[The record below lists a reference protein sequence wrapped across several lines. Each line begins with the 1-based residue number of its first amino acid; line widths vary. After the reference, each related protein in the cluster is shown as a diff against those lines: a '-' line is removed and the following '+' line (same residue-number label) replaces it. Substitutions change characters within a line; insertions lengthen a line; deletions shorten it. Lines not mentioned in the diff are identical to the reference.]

1 MTRNRAA
8 LALPA
13 ALVMLSGCGVAAAV
27 TARTTTVSDLNANGA
42 AADASPHVHL
52 IPQPAAVPT
61 AAAAPAASHPI
72 PPAHTSNG
80 DVVSILTYGATQWL
94 EILSHNGAVVAKTAI
109 NPLLGWMVSAG
120 PGGAYWSQSG
130 AEYELTTSGTVRKL
144 GPVPGDS
151 NGVVI
156 GPDGTSYAYSTND
169 QGKTGMTNRIVVV
182 HPGGSATTIAD
193 RFDNP
198 NQTQSDA
205 PASWEYYLI
214 SWTSSGI
221 AFARVPT
228 GGCGCGSFDM
238 QMQSAY
244 SATINPVTE
253 VVTPLTDSAS
263 CPLSAVG
270 PGMETACFLAGTSG
284 TTTSLRI
291 TSGGVVRH
299 SFAMSGANVG
309 GDAVFSPAGTELAYV
324 TIPAAEDTC
333 GATWNATLRVL
344 NLATGAAVTR
354 TLGEFSPA
362 AWGTDGLLYG
372 SISTQSGSV
381 ASLVAVNPS
390 TLAVTQIS
398 PAIAGQQFV
407 GVM

>member
-1 MTRNRAA
+1 
-8 LALPA
+8 
-13 ALVMLSGCGVAAAV
+13 
-27 TARTTTVSDLNANGA
+27 VSSVNANTT
-42 AADASPHVHL
+42 AADASPHFRTL
-52 IPQPAAVPT
+52 PPP
-61 AAAAPAASHPI
+61 AAAPTAVPASQPA
-72 PPAHTSNG
+72 PPASSP
-80 DVVSILTYGATQWL
+80 DVVSVLTAGATQWL
-94 EILSHNGAVVAKTAI
+94 EIISHRGVVVAKTTI
-109 NPLLGWMVSAG
+109 NPILGWMVNAG

-130 AEYELTTSGTVRKL
+130 AEYELTTSGAVRKL

-151 NGVVI
+151 TGVVI
-156 GPDGTSYAYSTND
+156 GPDGTSYAYSTFD
-169 QGKTGMTNRIVVV
+169 QSNTGITNRIVVV
-182 HPGGSATTIAD
+182 HPGGSAVTIAD

-198 NQTQSDA
+198 NRPTADA
-205 PASWEYYLI
+205 PASWQYYLI

-253 VVTPLTDSAS
+253 VVMPLTASDS

-270 PGMETACFLAGTSG
+270 PGMETACFAGTTGATG
-284 TTTSLRI
+284 TIGLRV
-291 TSGGVVRH
+291 SSAGVVRH
-299 SFAMSGANVG
+299 TFAMSGANVG
-309 GDAVFSPAGTELAYV
+309 GDAVFSPSGTELAYI
-324 TIPAAEDTC
+324 TIPNAEDSC

-344 NLATGAAVTR
+344 NLASGAAVTR

-362 AWGTDGLLYG
+362 AWGADGLLYG
-372 SISTQSGSV
+372 SVASQSGSV
-381 ASLVAVNPS
+381 ASLVAVNTA

-398 PAIAGQQFV
+398 PAITGQQFV

>member
-8 LALPA
+8 LAIPA

-27 TARTTTVSDLNANGA
+27 TARTTTVSDLNPNGA
-42 AADASPHVHL
+42 TADASPHVYA
-52 IPQPAAVPT
+52 IPKPVVVPT
-61 AAAAPAASHPI
+61 AHPVP
-72 PPAHTSNG
+72 PPAPR
-80 DVVSILTYGATQWL
+80 DVVSVLTAGATQYL
-94 EILSHNGAVVAKTAI
+94 EIRSHTGALVAKTTI

-130 AEYELTTSGTVRKL
+130 AEYELTTSGAVRKL
-144 GPVPGDS
+144 GPVAGDA

-156 GPDGTSYAYSTND
+156 GPDGTSYAYSTYD
-169 QGKTGMTNRIVVV
+169 QSNTGNLNRIVVV
-182 HPGGSATTIAD
+182 HPGGSTTTIAD

-198 NQTQSDA
+198 NQPQADA
-205 PASWEYYLI
+205 PESWEYYLS

-221 AFARVPT
+221 AFARVPDT
-228 GGCGCGSFDM
+228 GCGCGSFDM
-238 QMQSAY
+238 QMQSAD

-253 VVTPLTDSAS
+253 VVTPLTDNGS

-270 PGMETACFLAGTSG
+270 PGMETACFLSG
-284 TTTSLRI
+284 TTGTTTGLRI
-291 TSGGVVRH
+291 TSGGVLRH
-299 SFAMSGANVG
+299 NFAMSGANVG
-309 GDAVFSPAGTELAYV
+309 GDAVFSPDGTELAYV

-362 AWGTDGLLYG
+362 VWGADGLLYG

-381 ASLVAVNPS
+381 ASVVAVNPA
-390 TLAVTQIS
+390 TLAVTQVS
-398 PAIAGQQFV
+398 PAITGQQFV
-407 GVM
+407 GII

>member
-8 LALPA
+8 LAIPA
-13 ALVMLSGCGVAAAV
+13 ALVMLSGCGVAAV
-27 TARTTTVSDLNANGA
+27 TARTTTVSDVNSNATAGVA
-42 AADASPHVHL
+42 LLHSRPV
-52 IPQPAAVPT
+52 PQPVVVPT
-61 AAAAPAASHPI
+61 AAAVPPTSTPVAAPAP
-72 PPAHTSNG
+72 G
-80 DVVSILTYGATQWL
+80 DVVSILTAGATQWL
-94 EILSHNGAVVAKTAI
+94 EIVSHSGAVVAKTVI
-109 NPLLGWMVSAG
+109 NPILGWMVNAG

-130 AEYELTTSGTVRKL
+130 AEYELTTSGTVRRL
-144 GPVPGDS
+144 GSVPGDA

-156 GPDGTSYAYSTND
+156 GPDGTSYAYATSD
-169 QGKTGMTNRIVVV
+169 QSQAGITNRIVVV
-182 HPGGSATTIAD
+182 HPGGAAVTVAD

-198 NQTQSDA
+198 NRPAADA

-253 VVTPLTDSAS
+253 VVTPLTASAS

-270 PGMETACFLAGTSG
+270 PAMETACFSGTSSSTG
-284 TTTSLRI
+284 LRI
-291 TSGGVVRH
+291 SSGGVVRH
-299 SFAMSGANVG
+299 TFAMSGANLG

-324 TIPAAEDTC
+324 TIPTSENTC
-333 GATWNATLRVL
+333 GGTWNATLRVL
-344 NLATGAAVTR
+344 NLATGAAATR

-362 AWGTDGLLYG
+362 AWGADGLLYG
-372 SISTQSGSV
+372 SIATQSGS
-381 ASLVAVNPS
+381 ATSLVAVNPA

-398 PAIAGQQFV
+398 AAITGQQFV
-407 GVM
+407 GIM

>member
-8 LALPA
+8 LAIPA

-42 AADASPHVHL
+42 AADASPHVHA
-52 IPQPAAVPT
+52 ISQPAVVPT
-61 AAAAPAASHPI
+61 PATVPAASHPI
-72 PPAHTSNG
+72 PPAHTANG
-80 DVVSILTYGATQWL
+80 DVVAILTAGATQWL
-94 EILSHNGAVVAKTAI
+94 EILSHSGVVVAKTTI
-109 NPLLGWMVSAG
+109 NPILGWMVNAG

-130 AEYELTTSGTVRKL
+130 AEHELTTSGAVRTL
-144 GPVPGDS
+144 GPVPGDA

-156 GPDGTSYAYSTND
+156 SPDGTSYAYSTSD
-169 QGKTGMTNRIVVV
+169 QSNAGNLNRIVVV
-182 HPGGSATTIAD
+182 HPGGSTTTIAD

-198 NQTQSDA
+198 NVQTADA
-205 PASWEYYLI
+205 PEGWQYYLI
-214 SWTSSGI
+214 SWTSPGI

-253 VVTPLTDSAS
+253 VVTPLTGSWT

-270 PGMETACFLAGTSG
+270 PGMQTACFSSDTNGNTVG
-284 TTTSLRI
+284 LRI
-291 TSGGVVRH
+291 TSGGVLRH
-299 SFAMSGANVG
+299 NFPMSGVNVG

-324 TIPAAEDTC
+324 TVPSSEATC
-333 GATWNATLRVL
+333 GATWNATLRIL

-354 TLGEFSPA
+354 TLGQFSPA
-362 AWGTDGLLYG
+362 VWGADGLLYG
-372 SISTQSGSV
+372 SIASQSDTA
-381 ASLVAVNPS
+381 ASLVALNPV

-398 PAIAGQQFV
+398 PAIVGQQFV
-407 GVM
+407 GIM

>member
-1 MTRNRAA
+1 V
-8 LALPA
+8 L
-13 ALVMLSGCGVAAAV
+13 
-27 TARTTTVSDLNANGA
+27 TA
-42 AADASPHVHL
+42 
-52 IPQPAAVPT
+52 
-61 AAAAPAASHPI
+61 
-72 PPAHTSNG
+72 
-80 DVVSILTYGATQWL
+80 GATQWL
-94 EILSHNGAVVAKTAI
+94 EILSHKGAVLAKTAV
-109 NPLLGWMVSAG
+109 NPILGWMVNAG

-130 AEYELTTSGTVRKL
+130 AEYELTTSGAVRKL

-156 GPDGTSYAYSTND
+156 GPDGTSYAYATND
-169 QGKTGMTNRIVVV
+169 QGKTGMVNRIVVV
-182 HPGGSATTIAD
+182 HPGGSAVTIAD

-198 NQTQSDA
+198 NLPQADA

-214 SWTSSGI
+214 NWTSSGI

-253 VVTPLTDSAS
+253 VVTPLTASSS

-270 PGMETACFLAGTSG
+270 PGMETACFAGTTS
-284 TTTSLRI
+284 TTGLHVASR
-291 TSGGVVRH
+291 GVVRH
-299 SFAMSGANVG
+299 VFPMSGANVG
-309 GDAVFSPAGTELAYV
+309 GDAVFSPSGTELAYV

-333 GATWNATLRVL
+333 GATWTATLRVL

-362 AWGTDGLLYG
+362 AWGSDGLLYG
-372 SISTQSGSV
+372 SIATQSGSV
-381 ASLVAVNPS
+381 ASLVAVNPA

-398 PAIAGQQFV
+398 PAITGQQFV